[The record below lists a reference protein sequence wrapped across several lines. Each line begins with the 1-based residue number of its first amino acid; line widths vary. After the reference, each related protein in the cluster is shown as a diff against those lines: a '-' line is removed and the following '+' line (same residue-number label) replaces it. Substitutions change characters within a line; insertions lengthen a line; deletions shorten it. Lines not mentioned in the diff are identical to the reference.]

1 MAKFTLAF
9 RPSMI
14 GFGSLH
20 ALSAAG
26 LSPIITCGANQIPSS
41 CHYYRCYILF
51 GESPRG
57 EFPGKRAI
65 FWEPA
70 LISTS
75 CKISSYTYRRRASR
89 GDGRGSRI
97 AGHGGGGRAGGSKVR
112 RVKLN
117 YVSRAKARAA
127 RI

>member
-41 CHYYRCYILF
+41 CHYYRCYII
-51 GESPRG
+51 R
-57 EFPGKRAI
+57 R
-65 FWEPA
+65 EPA
-70 LISTS
+70 RRIPGEKGDFLGAR
-75 CKISSYTYRRRASR
+75 TYIHLMQNIIYVYRWRASR
-89 GDGRGSRI
+89 GDRRGSRI